1 MCLPLIWLIRFFT
14 AAFAVPTSDYDVKF
28 IGWNSD
34 SLLKSLVATAHSKNT
49 KVAIAIGGWADS
61 KYFSWAVANEANRN
75 KFVANIARMVNQ
87 YGVDGV
93 DIDW

>member
-1 MCLPLIWLIRFFT
+1 MLTYLYIL
-14 AAFAVPTSDYDVKF
+14 AFAVPTSDYDVKF

-49 KVAIAIGGWADS
+49 KVAIAIGGWSDS
-61 KYFSWAVANEANRN
+61 KYFSWAVANEANRA
-75 KFVANIARMVNQ
+75 KFVANIARMVKQ